1 MDALIL
7 SLAIKLYKKILSFFK
22 DYQSDIF
29 GTAKSGNAIVTSNS
43 DSVPG
48 GWKQY
53 APNANGY
60 WEIPVSVV
68 PQFENLT
75 VDENLKVTTQS
86 DTPYLF
92 LYVRDTLT
100 LKKGAQITMSNR
112 GNNSYSFSE
121 FLPKP
126 SVGQSAQPY
135 TTACLKLFIS
145 GRSIKTPLDLICCG
159 GKVNQIALS
168 AGGTVGSGGGLIAIY
183 HKLGEFS
190 NYLQES
196 VHANGGTAAD
206 ALGKNNGGGM
216 LFIFAKKIVMED
228 GAQITSDGG
237 DGNGLVSYIDSVP
250 RSVNALSATNP
261 NNQWGGAGVVAHI
274 PMDVL

>member
-29 GTAKSGNAIVTSNS
+29 GTAKSGNVIVTSNS

-112 GNNSYSFSE
+112 GDNSYSFSE

-126 SVGQSAQPY
+126 SIGQSAQPY

-145 GRSIKTPLDLICCG
+145 GRSIKTPLDLLCCG

-216 LFIFAKKIVMED
+216 LFIFAKRIVMED

-237 DGNGLVSYIDSVP
+237 NGNGLVSYIDSIP
-250 RSVNALSATNP
+250 RSVNSLSETNP